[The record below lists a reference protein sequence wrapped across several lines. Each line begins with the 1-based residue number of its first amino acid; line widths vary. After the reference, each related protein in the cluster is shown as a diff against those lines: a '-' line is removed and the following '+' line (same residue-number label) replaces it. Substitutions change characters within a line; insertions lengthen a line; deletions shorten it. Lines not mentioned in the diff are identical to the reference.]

1 MRLRLESSPPLP
13 HLKAWFSSSQLQ
25 CNPGMHSS
33 QHKSQPAKILDLK
46 KSICATVKP
55 LIEGGFRAEEIILE
69 LDGFELLDDLNVEE
83 LIRDGDLV
91 VLGLKELADEQNLET
106 PNTQSPERLGKKRK
120 LGNGEA
126 FQPCVTRLSEFN
138 APNQPEILK
147 LHQSEPSRKRRKQQA
162 LSNSVSSAASS
173 EASSSSDSSSSDSDS
188 SSSSDESDDSDS
200 DTSDSDASSS
210 SSSSSAPSQAPTK
223 PKKLSQNTIT
233 NTSQKQ
239 TSTEKHVPPG
249 QGSAQ
254 TRKRN
259 MRRKLKRQ
267 HDAAAAARGE
277 ECAPP
282 SHAPKGL
289 SDANI
294 APLGIRPVPETTQP
308 ENPQNESVQMVVDF
322 QQQLAQLPSQP
333 SIDPS
338 RDADLNISM
347 FSLGNKNKKKGFK
360 RQALSFPNVAGKIIF
375 GAAEGTGNLASLT
388 QLPES
393 STSAGSQEPVLPF
406 ATAPIPQMRPR
417 LVPPSEKEAL
427 GLLPR
432 NVFVSSVDVE
442 EGLEKQKKKKKKHQ
456 SNTDVDEYHYV
467 GSSSTTNKDSHGYV
481 SCQREEEEVTLN
493 YGDGGEESVQE
504 AGGEKT
510 EEEAKSR
517 LLWTI
522 AEQSFDAL
530 SPISKDAKLEE
541 AVHSG
546 VVVAWKGLALNPMTY
561 SPEILLHLASVL
573 STSPTGASIRK
584 IVRPE
589 WEEYV
594 EQEEDENVGWERAVE
609 EGWRIIKS

>member
-25 CNPGMHSS
+25 CKPGTYSS
-33 QHKSQPAKILDLK
+33 QHKSQPAKIIDLK

-55 LIEGGFRAEEIILE
+55 LIEGGFRTEKIILE

-91 VLGLKELADEQNLET
+91 VLGLKELAEEQNLET
-106 PNTQSPERLGKKRK
+106 PITQSPERLGKKRK
-120 LGNGEA
+120 LGA
-126 FQPCVTRLSEFN
+126 
-138 APNQPEILK
+138 EIPK
-147 LHQSEPSRKRRKQQA
+147 LHQSEPSRKRRKQQS
-162 LSNSVSSAASS
+162 LSSSVSSTASS
-173 EASSSSDSSSSDSDS
+173 EASSSSDPSSSESDS
-188 SSSSDESDDSDS
+188 SSSSDDSDDSDS
-200 DTSDSDASSS
+200 DTSDSDASGS

-223 PKKLSQNTIT
+223 PKKHSQNTIT
-233 NTSQKQ
+233 NASQKWIA
-239 TSTEKHVPPG
+239 TEKHVPPG

-267 HDAAAAARGE
+267 HDVAAARGE
-277 ECAPP
+277 EFAPP

-294 APLGIRPVPETTQP
+294 APLGIRPVQETTQP
-308 ENPQNESVQMVVDF
+308 ERPQNDSTQMVVAF
-322 QQQLAQLPSQP
+322 EPQLAQLPSQP

-360 RQALSFPNVAGKIIF
+360 RQALSFPSVAGKIIF
-375 GAAEGTGNLASLT
+375 DAAEGTGNLASST
-388 QLPES
+388 QFPES

-406 ATAPIPQMRPR
+406 ATAPIPQTRPR

-427 GLLPR
+427 GLLPG

-442 EGLEKQKKKKKKHQ
+442 EGLEKKKKKKRHQ
-456 SNTDVDEYHYV
+456 ANSDVDEYSYV
-467 GSSSTTNKDSHGYV
+467 GSSSTTTKDSHGYV
-481 SCQREEEEVTLN
+481 SCQREEEEVVDTLN
-493 YGDGGEESVQE
+493 YGDGGEESLKE
-504 AGGEKT
+504 TSGEKT

-530 SPISKDAKLEE
+530 LPVSKDVKLEE

-546 VVVAWKGLALNPMTY
+546 VVIGWKGLALNPTTY

-573 STSPTGASIRK
+573 STSPTGALIRK

-594 EQEEDENVGWERAVE
+594 EPEEDENVGWERAVE
-609 EGWRIIKS
+609 EGWRVIKS